1 MVAVAEVTPE
11 ADIAV
16 VAVTAAEAAEE
27 VAQVEEVSAD
37 NIGLTNRRSDAQK
50 TFYEGLSIE
59 DLEVFHFLA

>member
-1 MVAVAEVTPE
+1 MVAVA
-11 ADIAV
+11 
-16 VAVTAAEAAEE
+16 AAEAAEE

>member
-1 MVAVAEVTPE
+1 VVAVAEVTPE
-11 ADIAV
+11 ADIAEE
-16 VAVTAAEAAEE
+16 AAAAAEAAEE